1 MTKITLYDSDCRINN
16 LLYIKNSLSELFS
29 HAGATAETS
38 SADKRAKLS
47 VEFPDYYEDIVRAEI
62 SDRLGEVIAVNYK
75 YEYFKSL
82 IKVSGL
88 TATENEILLA
98 SLIAAD
104 LPEDAGYAAERF
116 KDVRDTAIDGI
127 FNFRLQPL
135 KKKWKDV
142 ASYMPDVFMN
152 SQLKDF
158 ISYLLENKKKR
169 VYVDNGKVY
178 DSHYRRLKRCE
189 LLSGNDAI
197 IVREVIL
204 SNCGEVELAGK
215 VDETDEKY
223 LKEYYGDKIFFST
236 GYLT

>member
-1 MTKITLYDSDCRINN
+1 
-16 LLYIKNSLSELFS
+16 
-29 HAGATAETS
+29 
-38 SADKRAKLS
+38 
-47 VEFPDYYEDIVRAEI
+47 
-62 SDRLGEVIAVNYK
+62 
-75 YEYFKSL
+75 
-82 IKVSGL
+82 
-88 TATENEILLA
+88 
-98 SLIAAD
+98 
-104 LPEDAGYAAERF
+104 
-116 KDVRDTAIDGI
+116 
-127 FNFRLQPL
+127 
-135 KKKWKDV
+135 
-142 ASYMPDVFMN
+142 MPDVFMN
-152 SQLKDF
+152 SQRKDF

>member
-1 MTKITLYDSDCRINN
+1 MTKITLTDSGDKAKN
-16 LLYIKNSLSELFS
+16 LLYIKSSLGELFS
-29 HAGATAETS
+29 GAGAAVKTF
-38 SADKRAKLS
+38 SADGRASLA
-47 VEFPDYYEDIVRAEI
+47 VESPDCYADIVRAEI
-62 SDRLGEVIAVNYK
+62 ADKLGEVIAVNYK
-75 YEYFKSL
+75 YDYFKKI

-88 TATENEILLA
+88 TDTEREILLA

-104 LPEDAGYAAERF
+104 LPDDAKYAAERF
-116 KDVRDTAIDGI
+116 KKDNDLPIDGI

-135 KKKWKDV
+135 KKKWNDV
-142 ASYMPDVFMN
+142 ASYMPEVFVN

-158 ISYLLENKKKR
+158 IGYLLENKKKR

-178 DSHYRRLKRCE
+178 DSHYRRLTRCD
-189 LLSGNDAI
+189 LISGKGAA
-197 IVREVIL
+197 VTREVLL

-223 LKEYYGDKIFFST
+223 LKEFYGDKIIFST

>member
-38 SADKRAKLS
+38 FADKRAKLS

-104 LPEDAGYAAERF
+104 LPEDAGYAA
-116 KDVRDTAIDGI
+116 VDGI

-135 KKKWKDV
+135 KKKWKDI